1 MDAQTYSTG
10 MDAKRLDRI
19 TDFLNSN
26 YVSPGKITGC
36 QLAITRHG
44 QPAYFK
50 SFGQMD
56 RERNKATS
64 EDTIYRIYSMTK
76 PVTAVAL
83 MTLYEKGLFQLNDPV
98 QRYLPDWRGGHR
110 VWVSGE
116 GASMVTEPARR
127 PISFRDILSHMA
139 GFTYGA
145 SVPGS
150 PSRHC
155 IDTAYR
161 DLGIRWVD
169 SSDSMQAFLQR
180 MSKAPLRHHPG
191 EGWNYSLASDVAGAL
206 VEVISG
212 RKFGD
217 YLKEVIF
224 DPLEMKDTSFAIDPA
239 KQGRFAANYKIDADG
254 SLYLYDDPATS
265 TYTGADRFQSGG
277 GGLLG
282 TTPDYMRFCEMLRR
296 GGELDGQRILG
307 PRTLDLMRRNH
318 LGQGRTLKDMV
329 YDPRP
334 DRSFSGL
341 GFGLGFATT
350 LDEVEAG
357 VFGATDYYW
366 AGVASTLFWVDQR
379 EQMSVVFMTQL
390 MNGPYDFRSE
400 LKNLVYASI
409 VD

>member
-1 MDAQTYSTG
+1 MDAQTYSAG
-10 MDAKRLDRI
+10 MDAKRLERI
-19 TDFLNSN
+19 TGFLNEK
-26 YVSPGKITGC
+26 YVATGKITGC

-56 RERNKATS
+56 RERGKATS
-64 EDTIYRIYSMTK
+64 EDTIYRIHSMTK

-83 MTLYEKGLFQLNDPV
+83 MTLYEKGLFQLNEPV
-98 QRYLPDWRGGHR
+98 HRYLPGWASGHR

-116 GASMVTEPARR
+116 GADMVTEPARR
-127 PISFRDILSHMA
+127 PISFRNILSHMA
-139 GFTYGA
+139 GFTYGG

-155 IDTAYR
+155 IDSAYR

-169 SSDSMQAFLQR
+169 SPDTMQTFLER

-212 RKFGD
+212 KKLGD

-224 DPLEMKDTSFAIDPA
+224 DPLGMTDTSFAIEQQ
-239 KQGRFAANYKIDADG
+239 KKSRFAASYKINPAGVLD
-254 SLYLYDDPATS
+254 LYDDPETS
-265 TYTGADRFQSGG
+265 TYAQTDRFQSGG

-282 TTPDYMRFCEMLRR
+282 TGPDYMRFCEMLRR

-318 LGQGRTLKDMV
+318 LGQGRTLEDMV

-334 DRSFSGL
+334 DRSFKGL

-390 MNGPYDFRSE
+390 MNGPYDFRSD
-400 LKNLVYASI
+400 LKNLIYAAI